1 MYLATSGL
9 PTATLADAI
18 RPLILLLLLCSA
30 ASAQDEKIRLWLRG
44 DDFGYTH
51 ASNMAMEKAFE
62 EGFMSS
68 ASLLVPGPWFS
79 ESAAMAVAHPDWNVG
94 VHLTITS
101 EWNVLRWRPVSP
113 ISAVPSLVAA
123 DGHLYTSGYR
133 PGPADP
139 AGLRATHMPNLAEV
153 EREFRAQIA
162 RARSSGLEIQYV
174 DCHMGMACREDM
186 LPITRKI
193 AADNCVP
200 IAGRQT
206 FPEMQNFGLNWDQR
220 TPAEGH
226 RLLEAELRKLTP
238 GLWMYV
244 AHPAAD
250 TPELRAVDTNSG
262 ERWARQRSS
271 VLALWTD
278 PQIRQLIDELGI
290 ELVGP
295 RDLFDYQTC
304 APK

>member
-1 MYLATSGL
+1 MRL
-9 PTATLADAI
+9 
-18 RPLILLLLLCSA
+18 LILLLLLCSA
-30 ASAQDEKIRLWLRG
+30 LPAQDAKIRLWLRG

-51 ASNMAMEKAFE
+51 ASNMAMEKAFN
-62 EGFMSS
+62 EGFMTS
-68 ASLLVPGPWFS
+68 ASALVPGPWFA
-79 ESAAMAVAHPDWNVG
+79 ETAAMAKANPDWSVG

-113 ISAVPSLVAA
+113 ISEVPSLVAA

-133 PGPADP
+133 PGPARP
-139 AGLRATHMPNLAEV
+139 AELRATHMPNLAEV

-162 RARSSGLEIQYV
+162 RAKAYGIQVAYV

-186 LPITRKI
+186 LPITLKL
-193 AADNCVP
+193 AAENCIP

-206 FPEMQNFGLNWDQR
+206 FPDMQNISLDWDER
-220 TPAEGH
+220 TPAEGR
-226 RLLEAELRKLTP
+226 RLLEAKLRSLTP

-278 PQIRQLIDELGI
+278 PEIRKLIDGLGI
-290 ELVGP
+290 ELIGP
-295 RDLFDYQTC
+295 RDLFDYQAC
-304 APK
+304 APN